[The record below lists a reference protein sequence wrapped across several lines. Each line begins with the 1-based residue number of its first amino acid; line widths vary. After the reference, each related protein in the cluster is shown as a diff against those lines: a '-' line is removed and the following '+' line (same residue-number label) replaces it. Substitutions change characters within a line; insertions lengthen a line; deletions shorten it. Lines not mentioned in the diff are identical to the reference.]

1 MIHSR
6 YQKYKNK
13 QLNNTTVLKEEH
25 LRIGYGCRYEQI
37 DMGMI
42 R

>member
-6 YQKYKNK
+6 HQKYKNK

-25 LRIGYGCRYEQI
+25 LRIGYGCGYEQI